1 MDGWRRPNHMHS
13 HLDDLQTMT
22 SDDLRR
28 VAGDFH
34 SVAKQASF
42 RVALRSDFEGFWNDF
57 GRVWEAK
64 MEAKID
70 FSDVFFH
77 VFFECV
83 FASILGVFLEAR
95 NLKNQ

>member
-1 MDGWRRPNHMHS
+1 MVRSQKAWFPLSCGPGRWFPE
-13 HLDDLQTMT
+13 L
-22 SDDLRR
+22 
-28 VAGDFH
+28 VFFDFF
-34 SVAKQASF
+34 SKVFFFDFF
-42 RVALRSDFEGFWNDF
+42 RCWVDF

-83 FASILGVFLEAR
+83 FASILGGFLEAR
-95 NLKNQ
+95 KLKNQ